1 MRAYVRVPATS
12 ANLGPGF
19 DALGLALALYD
30 DVSAVRTE
38 SGLLVEVSGIGAAD
52 VPLDERHLVVR
63 AMDATFAELGEQRGG
78 LALRCENTIPHG
90 LGLGSSAA
98 AVVAGVL
105 LARALVRDGA
115 HRLDDAAVLGLATR
129 LEGHPDNAAAALL
142 GGFTIAWQESTGVH
156 AVRLEPAQSLRA
168 AVLMPYSTLATATA
182 RGLLPDTVPHADA
195 AHAAARSALLV
206 HAITAEPSLL
216 LAATEDRLHQ
226 VYREPAMPQTL
237 ALVAKLRSAGLAAV
251 VSGAGPTVLV
261 LGGEELTEPAQAG
274 LLGDSDD
281 SWTLR
286 LVDLDRCGAQVGYR
300 GVEPL
305 GEPTHG

>member
-1 MRAYVRVPATS
+1 VRVPATS

-19 DALGLALALYD
+19 DALGLALAWYD
-30 DVSAVRTE
+30 DLNAVRSG
-38 SGLLVEVSGIGAAD
+38 SGLRVEVSGICAAD
-52 VPLDERHLVVR
+52 VPRDERHLVVR

-90 LGLGSSAA
+90 RGLGSSAA

-105 LARALVRDGA
+105 LARALVPDGA
-115 HRLDDAAVLGLATR
+115 QRLDDAAVLGLATR
-129 LEGHPDNAAAALL
+129 LEGHPDNAAAAQL
-142 GGFTIAWQESTGVH
+142 GGFTIAWPDSTGVR

-168 AVLMPYSTLATATA
+168 VVLLPDSTLATATA

-206 HAITAEPSLL
+206 HAITAEPDLL

-226 VYREPAMPQTL
+226 AYREPAMPQTL

-251 VSGAGPTVLV
+251 VSGAGPSVLV
-261 LGGEELTEPAQAG
+261 LGGEELTEAAVTG
-274 LLGDSDD
+274 HADD
-281 SWTLR
+281 GWR
-286 LVDLDRCGAQVGYR
+286 VHAVDLDRRGARVNDS
-300 GVEPL
+300 GVEPFVESTR
-305 GEPTHG
+305 G